1 MQELTVSHAAELDRS
16 GQVHLRAVHLLA
28 ALPLADVIV
37 AQLQARL
44 EVNIGPLSLAQVFH
58 GILLVALLAAMLRR
72 VIRVAAPARPAV
84 IAAVFFAASIILSAV
99 VQSIDGRLCMEDI
112 VSDLKVLYWLTAWMA
127 CIVLCRRPEDF
138 GTILYGLVIAGTYAA
153 ASVLAVHFLGM
164 EELSPYE
171 GIAASAGGLNTAK
184 GLGGILAVTGL
195 VWIWLTRWNFRLLG
209 AAGFVL
215 CNIALVLTY
224 QRAGLVAGCVAALWL
239 GGWRLFKPNGAAVQ
253 NWAFRPIV
261 LAIAPVL
268 LITFVLGTADLEKRW
283 EDISD
288 PDKAGSS
295 RAAFW
300 QEAAA
305 IHSRADLPGRAVGIG
320 YAGLLDGMEAR
331 WGSRIHSHS
340 DLLDVLVVYGVL
352 GLLCWLA
359 VYLAILQMIL
369 REGLGLPAAAVGM
382 AIFLVMVLECVFTG
396 QMFGPHVMSF
406 YLFALCGVCLGSRD
420 RQREV
425 STLITGLA
433 HGPEG
438 SNREAP

>member
-1 MQELTVSHAAELDRS
+1 MQELTISHAAELDRS
-16 GQVHLRAVHLLA
+16 GQVHLRAVHVLA
-28 ALPLADVIV
+28 ALPLADVIF

-58 GILLVALLAAMLRR
+58 GILLVVLLAAMLGR
-72 VIRVAAPARPAV
+72 VIRVAAPARPAA
-84 IAAVFFAASIILSAV
+84 IAAGFFAASIILSAV
-99 VQSIDGRLCMEDI
+99 VQSIDGRLCLEDV

-127 CIVLCRRPEDF
+127 CMVLCHRPEDF
-138 GTILYGLVIAGTYAA
+138 GAILRGLVIAGTYAA
-153 ASVLAVHFLGM
+153 ASVLAVCFLGM

-195 VWIWLTRWNFRLLG
+195 VWIWLTRRNFRLLG

-239 GGWRLFKPNGAAVQ
+239 AGWRLLKPNGAAVQ
-253 NWAFRPIV
+253 NWALRPIV

-268 LITFVLGTADLEKRW
+268 LIVFVLGTTDLQKRW
-283 EDISD
+283 EDLSD
-288 PDKAGSS
+288 SDRAGSG

-305 IHSRADLPGRAVGIG
+305 IHWRTDLPGRVVGIG
-320 YAGLLDGMEAR
+320 YAGLVDGMEAR

-340 DLLDVLVVYGVL
+340 DLLDALVVYGVL
-352 GLLCWLA
+352 GLFCLLA
-359 VYLAILQMIL
+359 VYLAILRMIL
-369 REGLGLPAAAVGM
+369 PEGLGLPAAAMGM
-382 AIFLVMVLECVFTG
+382 AIFLVMVLECVLTG

-406 YLFALCGVCLGSRD
+406 YLFALCGVCLGSPV
-420 RQREV
+420 RQGEV
-425 STLITGLA
+425 SPTATGPA
-433 HGPEG
+433 HESEGPD
-438 SNREAP
+438 REAP